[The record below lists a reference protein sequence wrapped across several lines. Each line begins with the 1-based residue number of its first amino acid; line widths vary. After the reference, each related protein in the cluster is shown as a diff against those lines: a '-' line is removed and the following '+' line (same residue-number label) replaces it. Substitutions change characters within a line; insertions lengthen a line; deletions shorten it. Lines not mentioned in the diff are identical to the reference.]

1 MSTDVEDVSDP
12 RAVLSALLDRER
24 VDPDEL
30 ARVLED
36 AEARALLVDFVR
48 LRHEFS
54 AEADG
59 RTESPGAN
67 VAAAEH
73 VAGASSA
80 RRRSPVARWLRPLAA
95 ALLLTAAGAGG
106 MWLGEQRREDRPPQ
120 PSRVVS
126 FTPGVDWK
134 EKP

>member
-1 MSTDVEDVSDP
+1 MMTTDPEDVPDS
-12 RAVLSALLDRER
+12 RAVLSALLDREA

-30 ARVLED
+30 ARVLE
-36 AEARALLVDFVR
+36 APEARALLVDFVR
-48 LRHEFS
+48 LRREL
-54 AEADG
+54 AIDLDDG
-59 RTESPGAN
+59 VHALAIGVTPVARTSQG
-67 VAAAEH
+67 
-73 VAGASSA
+73 
-80 RRRSPVARWLRPLAA
+80 ARWLRPLAA